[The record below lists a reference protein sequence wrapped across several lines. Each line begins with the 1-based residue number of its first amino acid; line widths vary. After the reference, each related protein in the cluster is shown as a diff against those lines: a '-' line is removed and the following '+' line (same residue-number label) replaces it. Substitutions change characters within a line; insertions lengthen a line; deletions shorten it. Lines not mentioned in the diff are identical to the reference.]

1 MTRDVPA
8 EIRSTID
15 KHDVVLF
22 MKGCKDAPHCGFSG
36 LAVQILN
43 HLEVDFMDVNVLEDP
58 EIRQGIKEF
67 SDWPTI
73 PQLYIKGD
81 FIGGSDIMKE
91 LFLSGELQSLLQ
103 EKKIAR
109 KA

>member
-1 MTRDVPA
+1 MTRDVHA
-8 EIRSTID
+8 EIKSTID

-22 MKGCKDAPHCGFSG
+22 MKGDKDMPHCGFSG

-43 HLEVDFMDVNVLEDP
+43 HLEVAFTDVNVLEDP
-58 EIRQGIKEF
+58 DIRQGIKDF

-81 FIGGSDIMKE
+81 FVGGSDIMKE
-91 LFLSGELQSLLQ
+91 MFLSGELQALLQ
-103 EKKIAR
+103 EKNISH